1 MSTTFEQLLVEQS
14 YVHKLQ
20 EMGIASPTPI
30 QEEAIPLLGQ
40 GKDAIIQS
48 QTGTGKTLAY
58 LLPALQQID
67 PQQKQLQVL
76 LLVPTRE
83 LGMQI
88 LQQIEL
94 LTQGGS
100 IRSQS
105 LIGGAAIARQ
115 VEKLKLHPHIVVGT
129 PGRILELLKLRKL
142 TLHHVKLAVVDEVD
156 QVFELGS
163 MNEVEAVLKGTL
175 RSSQTVFVSATIPP
189 TIEASAQRWMKEPVI
204 VKINPSQRTAET
216 LEHCYFVCEE
226 RNKIDTLRKL
236 VRLINPPS
244 AIVFVN
250 ATADIAEVVAKL
262 QYIGLSVEALY
273 GEAGKQERAKV
284 MTQFRERKFQLL
296 LATDIAA
303 RGLDIEGV
311 THVFHLDPAVNA
323 EYYLHRVGRTGRMG
337 RKGTA
342 ISIVTPKEL
351 FILGKF
357 EKQLGI
363 EIAPKAMYEGRIVD
377 PAQDRSAAAKR
388 SRTQAARPA
397 GGAAPA
403 RGPAGGARG
412 NAAPAAGTAR
422 TGDAAARGERGGVRE
437 AAPAKPAVRVSAAA
451 RKAERER
458 DRKSKGAPRWLKAKQ
473 QGKEE

>member
-1 MSTTFEQLLVEQS
+1 MSTSFEQLLVEQS
-14 YVHKLQ
+14 YAHKLQ
-20 EMGIASPTPI
+20 EMGISSPTPI
-30 QEEAIPLLGQ
+30 QEEAIPLLSQ

-58 LLPALQQID
+58 LLPALQKID

-94 LTQGGS
+94 LTQGGA

-175 RSSQTVFVSATIPP
+175 RTSQTVFVSATIPP

-226 RNKIDTLRKL
+226 RNKIDTLRRL

-250 ATADIAEVVAKL
+250 ATADIAEVVGKL
-262 QYIGLSVEALY
+262 QYVGLSVEALY

-284 MTQFRERKFQLL
+284 MIQFRERKFQLL

-363 EIAPKAMYEGRIVD
+363 QIAPKAMYEGRIVD
-377 PAQDRSAAAKR
+377 PAEDRSAAAKR

-397 GGAAPA
+397 GSAAPA
-403 RGPAGGARG
+403 RGPAT
-412 NAAPAAGTAR
+412 GTAR
-422 TGDAAARGERGGVRE
+422 AGAGQAATRGEARE
-437 AAPAKPAVRVSAAA
+437 AATAKPAVRVSAAA